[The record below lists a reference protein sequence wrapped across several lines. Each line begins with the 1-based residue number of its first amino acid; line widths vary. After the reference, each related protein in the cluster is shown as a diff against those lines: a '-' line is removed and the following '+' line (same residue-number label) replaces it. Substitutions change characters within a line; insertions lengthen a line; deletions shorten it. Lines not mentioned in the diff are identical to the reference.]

1 MDGCHGKHSRIVGAF
16 GDGADRKESTF
27 AALTAYIPPS
37 NEEKA
42 VMTLGKVITDTEC
55 VFELYVPS
63 DRPQDAKVIS
73 RAKVNRLTGE
83 VKVDVFL
90 QPL

>member
-1 MDGCHGKHSRIVGAF
+1 MVTTKGRKLKLSEMEAIAKDATRTALVGY
-16 GDGADRKESTF
+16 TPP
-27 AALTAYIPPS
+27 TAE
-37 NEEKA
+37 EEKNL
-42 VMTLGKVITDTEC
+42 TLGSGLTDTEGI
-55 VFELYVPS
+55 FELYIAT

-73 RAKVNRLTGE
+73 CAKVNRLTGE

>member
-1 MDGCHGKHSRIVGAF
+1 MVKTTELLGLSEMEPIAKNA
-16 GDGADRKESTF
+16 TF
-27 AALTAYIPPS
+27 AALAGYVSPS

-42 VMTLGKVITDTEC
+42 VMTLGRAITDTEG
-55 VFELYVPS
+55 VFELYIPS

-73 RAKVNRLTGE
+73 CAKVNRLTGE